1 MAPHALPTDWLAGR
15 ARPRPGPDPAAAAET
30 AAVDEMVR
38 LCAEAAAYRA
48 ALEAIRQTAQ
58 PSLHAFLS

>member
-1 MAPHALPTDWLAGR
+1 MAPHAVPADWLTGR
-15 ARPRPGPDPAAAAET
+15 ARPRTGPDRTAPADAG
-30 AAVDEMVR
+30 AVDEMVK